1 MSSVATVFCC
11 GNATIGMFTTM
22 VAWWKMTLWQVT
34 YIHASISHS
43 LRKKNGLKLHGS
55 NRNQRLLKIP
65 YNQVVV
71 LRKDTITQQIYQGTQ
86 NQDIPGNSWHS
97 LIKKE
102 MLTKTLV
109 TSGNSIYGNLIQLST
124 SSSATEHTVIPWC
137 AAWVTGSFQ
146 LVNTH

>member
-1 MSSVATVFCC
+1 MSSVATVFFVETLPLGCLWL
-11 GNATIGMFTTM
+11 
-22 VAWWKMTLWQVT
+22 WWPEKWH
-34 YIHASISHS
+34 YGK
-43 LRKKNGLKLHGS
+43 LRTHMRPYPTPWENNGLRLHGN

-71 LRKDTITQQIYQGTQ
+71 IWKDTITQQIYKSTQ